1 MTIFGYTLIKKNE
14 LDKLLIEYNDV
25 KIDNHRL
32 SMEVSDLKID
42 LRTAQ
47 MLLDIETQN
56 TRMHR

>member
-47 MLLDIETQN
+47 ILLDIELQN